1 MVRTRLAYVS
11 YVLLM
16 LAAARRPVLLAQPAG
31 FEGQRVVDVQ
41 FQPLVQPLEPGDLNA
56 ILPLKKGQPLRMADV
71 RASIERLFA
80 TGRYADIQVDAEPEQ
95 DGVAIRFITK
105 NSWFIGDVSIRGDV
119 PFPPSSGQLE
129 NATRLDLG
137 QPFTEAGV
145 RQATANQARLLEN
158 DGFFRNHIQPLYK
171 EDDRFQQMNIAF
183 SIAPGPR
190 ARLDQP
196 LFEGNLQMDP
206 QRVLHATKFRRWI
219 VHSWKPVT
227 DVRVRQG
234 IEHVRTLYL
243 KENRLEAKVSL
254 ESMQYH
260 EEINRAVPTL
270 HIDAGPRIDVRTI
283 GVKLSE
289 KRLQRYVPV
298 FEEHTVDPDL
308 LAEGERNLRDYFQSQ
323 GYFEAAVRFE
333 ERRISNDES
342 EIDYLV
348 TTGKRHR
355 LVKIGI
361 AGNRYFDTA
370 SLRERMFLQPVT
382 FLQFPHGRYS
392 SAMLERDEA
401 SIANLYR
408 SNGFRDAKVTH
419 RVEDNYRSKSGDIAV
434 FLTVDEGPQYLI
446 GSLEV
451 AGIERL
457 NKAAIVAK
465 LSAIPGQPYS
475 EFNVA
480 VDRDTIL
487 AQYFDRGFPNA
498 TFEWSS
504 KPAAAPHRMDL
515 RFTIAEGPEQ
525 FVRQVVSSGLTI
537 TQSSLVDSIVTLK
550 PGDPLSLTRI
560 TDIQRKFYDLGIF
573 ARVDAA
579 IQDPDGETSRKYVL
593 YSFDEARRY
602 SMAVGFGAELGRIG
616 GCETCY
622 DAPAGATGFSP
633 RISYDITRNN
643 LWGLGHSLTL
653 RTRASTLDQLGLL
666 NYSWPRFRNSD
677 NLNFSF
683 TGQAENSRDVRTF
696 NFRREEG
703 SVQLSQRFSKSL
715 MLLYRYTYRLVA
727 ISDLKITP
735 FLIPQLS
742 QPVRVGIASTN
753 LVHDRRDNPLDPHR
767 GIYDTIDLGLADRGL
782 GSQRD
787 FARFL
792 ARNATYYPLGKRLV
806 LARSTEFGDIYAFH
820 YAGDVLDAVPLPERF
835 FGGGNTTDRGFP
847 DEQAGPRDTSTGFPL
862 GGTALFFNQVE
873 LRFPLI
879 GENIGGVLF
888 HDMGNVYS
896 SLGNLSF
903 RTSQRNLQDFDY
915 MVHAVGFGLRYQTP
929 VGPVRLD
936 LAYSINPPYFYGFN
950 GTQQELINA
959 GVDPCA
965 PPAPLCSV
973 QNVSHFQF
981 FVSIGQ
987 TF

>member
-1 MVRTRLAYVS
+1 
-11 YVLLM
+11 
-16 LAAARRPVLLAQPAG
+16 
-31 FEGQRVVDVQ
+31 
-41 FQPLVQPLEPGDLNA
+41 
-56 ILPLKKGQPLRMADV
+56 
-71 RASIERLFA
+71 
-80 TGRYADIQVDAEPEQ
+80 
-95 DGVAIRFITK
+95 
-105 NSWFIGDVSIRGDV
+105 
-119 PFPPSSGQLE
+119 
-129 NATRLDLG
+129 
-137 QPFTEAGV
+137 
-145 RQATANQARLLEN
+145 
-158 DGFFRNHIQPLYK
+158 
-171 EDDRFQQMNIAF
+171 
-183 SIAPGPR
+183 
-190 ARLDQP
+190 
-196 LFEGNLQMDP
+196 
-206 QRVLHATKFRRWI
+206 
-219 VHSWKPVT
+219 
-227 DVRVRQG
+227 
-234 IEHVRTLYL
+234 
-243 KENRLEAKVSL
+243 
-254 ESMQYH
+254 
-260 EEINRAVPTL
+260 
-270 HIDAGPRIDVRTI
+270 
-283 GVKLSE
+283 
-289 KRLQRYVPV
+289 
-298 FEEHTVDPDL
+298 
-308 LAEGERNLRDYFQSQ
+308 
-323 GYFEAAVRFE
+323 
-333 ERRISNDES
+333 
-342 EIDYLV
+342 
-348 TTGKRHR
+348 
-355 LVKIGI
+355 
-361 AGNRYFDTA
+361 
-370 SLRERMFLQPVT
+370 
-382 FLQFPHGRYS
+382 
-392 SAMLERDEA
+392 
-401 SIANLYR
+401 
-408 SNGFRDAKVTH
+408 
-419 RVEDNYRSKSGDIAV
+419 
-434 FLTVDEGPQYLI
+434 
-446 GSLEV
+446 
-451 AGIERL
+451 
-457 NKAAIVAK
+457 
-465 LSAIPGQPYS
+465 
-475 EFNVA
+475 
-480 VDRDTIL
+480 
-487 AQYFDRGFPNA
+487 
-498 TFEWSS
+498 
-504 KPAAAPHRMDL
+504 MDL